1 MIQGGIYAYQYIQ
14 KIIQMIQADGYQKV
28 SKSLFDNGLQLSS
41 LYQDEVYQSQLDGY
55 IKSKRD
61 RDYLSML
68 LKNKAQYIYMQQV
81 CKTFLQKKRTA
92 QYKPGTQRRGGI
104 DSYRRSS
111 VFMSHLSLL
120 HNKPI
125 MINQTL
131 SNRDVYTCRNTDFN
145 ISMTILKLLEDEN
158 KHDDDKYLTFGDRDE
173 NNSIT
178 YEKNIQF
185 ERVYL

>member
-1 MIQGGIYAYQYIQ
+1 
-14 KIIQMIQADGYQKV
+14 
-28 SKSLFDNGLQLSS
+28 
-41 LYQDEVYQSQLDGY
+41 
-55 IKSKRD
+55 
-61 RDYLSML
+61 
-68 LKNKAQYIYMQQV
+68 
-81 CKTFLQKKRTA
+81 
-92 QYKPGTQRRGGI
+92 
-104 DSYRRSS
+104 
-111 VFMSHLSLL
+111 
-120 HNKPI
+120 

-158 KHDDDKYLTFGDRDE
+158 KHDDDKYLTFGDRGIFFYFAVINVDE